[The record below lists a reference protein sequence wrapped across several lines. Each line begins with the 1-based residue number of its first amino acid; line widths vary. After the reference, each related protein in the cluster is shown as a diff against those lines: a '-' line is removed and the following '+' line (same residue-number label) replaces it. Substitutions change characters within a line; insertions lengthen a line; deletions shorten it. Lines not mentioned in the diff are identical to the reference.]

1 MARLTVEDCLAREG
15 NRFAL
20 VVLAADRAKQLARGA
35 TPRVVSGNRFA
46 VVALR
51 EIAAGRVRFN
61 EQVKD
66 VLAAFVAELKL
77 LAAETYSRADSR
89 QTAARAK
96 SRA

>member
-20 VVLAADRAKQLARGA
+20 VLLAAGRAKQLALGA
-35 TPRVVSGNRFA
+35 TPRVVSHNRVA

-61 EQVKD
+61 EQVED
-66 VLAAFVAELKL
+66 VLNAFIAEKKL
-77 LAAETYSRADSR
+77 EAGEAYSRADSR
-89 QTAARAK
+89 RSARGRK
-96 SRA
+96 PV

>member
-1 MARLTVEDCLAREG
+1 MARLTVEDCLARES

-35 TPRVVSGNRFA
+35 RPRVISHNRSA

-61 EQVKD
+61 ESVRD
-66 VLAAFVAELKL
+66 VVAAFIAEKNL
-77 LAAETYSRADSR
+77 LVNDGYSRADSR
-89 QTAARAK
+89 RHMTRAERP
-96 SRA
+96 S

>member
-1 MARLTVEDCLAREG
+1 MARLTVEDCLARES

-35 TPRVVSGNRFA
+35 RPRVVSHNRPA

-61 EQVKD
+61 ESVRETVD
-66 VLAAFVAELKL
+66 AFILEKNLNHINDREAKRRGV
-77 LAAETYSRADSR
+77 RAGKPS
-89 QTAARAK
+89 
-96 SRA
+96 

>member
-1 MARLTVEDCLAREG
+1 MARLTVEDCLARES

-35 TPRVVSGNRFA
+35 RPRVVSHNRPA

-61 EQVKD
+61 ESVRD
-66 VLAAFVAELKL
+66 VVAAFIVEKKL
-77 LAAETYSRADSR
+77 HHVNDRE
-89 QTAARAK
+89 AK
-96 SRA
+96 RRGVRDRKPS